1 MLWGGGPS
9 VLYSLC
15 LGAVTFVKHLSSSL
29 ALPPSPNLLLL
40 CLVAVFPVYFL
51 ETWAPVHYVFTFLD
65 ETGRLEKAA
74 VGGMPFPSREKLLKN
89 SFPLTCRPL
98 LRRNLCPHFTIITL
112 SLPLPEPLKGSF
124 SDLYHENL
132 VSFLLVKPIK
142 VCPPTPQTAAFRK
155 LAHPQPPAAHQNYHL
170 TLIAM

>member
-1 MLWGGGPS
+1 MGRGTICFIQLVSWG
-9 VLYSLC
+9 C
-15 LGAVTFVKHLSSSL
+15 DFVKCLSSSL

-51 ETWAPVHYVFTFLD
+51 ETWTPVHYVFTFLD

-74 VGGMPFPSREKLLKN
+74 VGGMPFPSREKVLKN
-89 SFPLTCRPL
+89 SFPLKFRPL
-98 LRRNLCPHFTIITL
+98 LQRNLCPHFTIITL

-132 VSFLLVKPIK
+132 VSF
-142 VCPPTPQTAAFRK
+142 
-155 LAHPQPPAAHQNYHL
+155 
-170 TLIAM
+170 